1 MNLTITVEGTEQILN
16 IELPGDFEIID
27 FLAYLES
34 ETKIE
39 PKDQVLL
46 YDNKELPL
54 TSSTVKVLSDWNLDD
69 DALLVLKKNGL
80 NDTNATHSN
89 ANALTP
95 RATPQMNPE
104 QMLDTPYMSE
114 QIERTRQ
121 QFLGNPDMQ
130 MQIDPTLR
138 NALNNKEKFKEEMV
152 RISKLNLKREREE
165 RQKLQQV
172 YNNPDSADSQKKILE
187 IIRQQ
192 AIDENMRTAMEETP
206 ETFTKVHMLYI
217 NCEVN
222 GFPVKA
228 FVDSGAQMTIMTP
241 ALAEKCGI
249 SRLIDKRFRGEARG
263 VGFAKIEGR
272 VQSASLK
279 IENSYFSCSFTIVPS
294 PNVPMLLGLDML
306 RRFQAIID
314 LKQNK
319 LIMGEAET
327 TFLPESECPDISGG
341 NEKGTGS
348 FGSNLFSP
356 DSGFKLPQAGVKKP
370 VKPSRIAKQVKADP
384 KKVEQ
389 LVAMGFDRKQAEL
402 ALIQTNNNIELAAGM
417 LFD

>member
-16 IELPGDFEIID
+16 IELPGDFEIDD

-34 ETKIE
+34 ETQIP

-54 TSSTVKVLSDWNLDD
+54 RSPTVRVLSDWKLEEDT
-69 DALLVLKKNGL
+69 LLVLRKNTYSTS
-80 NDTNATHSN
+80 NSNINEPATESSS
-89 ANALTP
+89 
-95 RATPQMNPE
+95 QMNPDK
-104 QMLDTPYMSE
+104 MLDSPYMSE
-114 QIERTRQ
+114 QIEKTRQ
-121 QFLGNPDMQ
+121 QMLSNPSMQ
-130 MQIDPTLR
+130 MQIDPALR
-138 NALNNKEKFKEEMV
+138 NVLNDKDKFKEEMV
-152 RISKLNLKREREE
+152 KISKQSFKRELEE

-172 YNNPDSADSQKKILE
+172 YNNPDSAESQKKILE

-241 ALAEKCGI
+241 ELAEKCGI

-272 VQSASLK
+272 VHSASLK

-327 TFLPESECPDISGG
+327 IFLPESECPDISDG
-341 NEKGTGS
+341 NPESAGS

-356 DSGFKLPQAGVKKP
+356 NSGFKPQSGVKKP
-370 VKPSRIAKQVKADP
+370 AKAAKVSKRVNADP
-384 KKVEQ
+384 MKVEQ

-402 ALIQTNNNIELAAGM
+402 ALIQTNNNVDLAAGM